1 MLEEIYTKADKISKK
16 NSQKLQEAY
25 NFGKGQFY
33 ITLQQLE
40 EILKE
45 FEG

>member
-1 MLEEIYTKADKISKK
+1 MLEEIYTKAIEISRG
-16 NSQKLQEAY
+16 QTL
-25 NFGKGQFY
+25 GKPIEYQYEKGEYY
-33 ITLQQLE
+33 ITIRQLE